1 MLRIGTISAT
11 SAGAAGVAPGPA
23 APREPRPG
31 GWRARSG
38 WAKAS
43 VGMVIGRGPRVIR
56 QGRGRAV
63 KNRAEGCGGGAGGR
77 GGAGAGQVGED
88 GLYDAGVLDGGDDA
102 QPGASERAEPRR
114 HLLRERLQ
122 E

>member
-38 WAKAS
+38 GAKAS
-43 VGMVIGRGPRVIR
+43 VGVVIGRGPRVIR
-56 QGRGRAV
+56 QGRGLAG
-63 KNRAEGCGGGAGGR
+63 KKRAEGGGGGAARRRRGGR
-77 GGAGAGQVGED
+77 PASAGGVDGVAGDEQDRGQGQ
-88 GLYDAGVLDGGDDA
+88 GD
-102 QPGASERAEPRR
+102 
-114 HLLRERLQ
+114 LRGHGDPPSG
-122 E
+122 